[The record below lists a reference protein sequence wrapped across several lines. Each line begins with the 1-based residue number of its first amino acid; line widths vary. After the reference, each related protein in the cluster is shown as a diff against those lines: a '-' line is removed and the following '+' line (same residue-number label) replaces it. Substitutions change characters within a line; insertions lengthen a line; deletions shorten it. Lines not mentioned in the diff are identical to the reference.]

1 MPHDANNSSEW
12 IAVVAREPG
21 AVLLQRAPLSTCVG
35 RSILFRNPTR
45 VIEARRLAEVRDALA
60 EAEGALAH
68 GYHVAGYI
76 SYEAGFA
83 WEPSL
88 GGLPPAQANE
98 TPLLWLGCY
107 PRPEVRE
114 DRGFPEVP
122 RIAMPHLQLRY
133 SLSSEEYS
141 RKVESIRAL
150 IAAGET
156 YQANLTMDV
165 QWSTDENPAEMYERL
180 LRVQPVR
187 YAALLH
193 PEPDWHLLSLSPEL
207 FFAREGEHI
216 VTRPM
221 KGTAFPGLDA
231 AEARAQKAW
240 LHADEKNRAENLMI
254 VDLLRNDLG
263 RICQMGS
270 VEVTKLFEVESY
282 PTVLQMTSTIEGRLR
297 NDVGYAE
304 LFAALFPSG
313 SIIGAPKIHTMRLLH
328 ALENRARGVYT
339 GAIGYMAPND
349 VAEFNVAIRTVS
361 LCKGNA
367 RFGVGAGIV
376 YDSDPAREY
385 EECRTKARF
394 LELEP
399 DPEFQLIETLL
410 LQDGTYLMLEEH
422 LERMSQSAE
431 YFGMAFNAAQ
441 VEAAL
446 QDARRASTPE
456 NRARV
461 RLLLDRQGAV
471 SWTTAPL
478 DPEEVSP
485 VVLVLSQY
493 RTDPADRFLRHK
505 TTHRALYDD
514 ALREAQ
520 KQGFADVLF
529 RNTRGEFSEC
539 AVHNLIVS
547 LDGQWLTPPISSGLL
562 PGVYR
567 RHMLLEGKIS
577 ERVFGF
583 NDLLRADAVS
593 VCNSVRGLRRVSRI
607 VDRSDCGDG
616 FTTVWSDKQPA
627 ESKN

>member
-1 MPHDANNSSEW
+1 M
-12 IAVVAREPG
+12 
-21 AVLLQRAPLSTCVG
+21 LQRAPLPTCPG
-35 RSILFRNPTR
+35 RSILFRNPTS
-45 VIEARRLAEVRDALA
+45 VIEARHPTEIGSAFA
-60 EAEGALAH
+60 EAEDALAH
-68 GYHVAGYI
+68 GHHVAGYI

-88 GGLPPAQANE
+88 GDLSPAQTHE

-107 PRPEVRE
+107 QRPEVRE
-114 DRGFPEVP
+114 RRGFPEVAG
-122 RIAMPHLQLRY
+122 IGMPHIELQY
-133 SLSSEEYS
+133 SLSTEEYA

-165 QWSTDENPAEMYERL
+165 QWNSDEDPAKMYERL

-193 PEPDWHLLSLSPEL
+193 PEPDRHLLSLSPEL
-207 FFAREGEHI
+207 FFAREGDRI

-221 KGTAFPGLDA
+221 KGTASPGLDA

-240 LHADEKNRAENLMI
+240 LQADEKNRAENLMI

-270 VEVTKLFEVESY
+270 VEVTKLFDVERY

-297 NDVGYAE
+297 KDVGYAE
-304 LFAALFPSG
+304 LFGALFPSG
-313 SIIGAPKIHTMRLLH
+313 SIVGAPKIHTMRLLH

-339 GAIGYMAPND
+339 GAIGYMAPD
-349 VAEFNVAIRTVS
+349 GVAEFNVAIRTVS
-361 LCKGNA
+361 LRNGKA

-385 EECRTKARF
+385 EECRTKAHF
-394 LELEP
+394 LECAP

-410 LQDGTYLMLEEH
+410 LQDGTYVMLEEH
-422 LERMSQSAE
+422 LERMAHSAE
-431 YFGMAFNAAQ
+431 YFDLVFDKSQ
-441 VEAAL
+441 VEEAL
-446 QDARRASTPE
+446 QDARQASARE
-456 NRARV
+456 GRARV

-478 DPEEVSP
+478 DPIEISA
-485 VVLVLSQY
+485 VVLVLGQH

-520 KQGFADVLF
+520 KQGFSDVLF
-529 RNTRGEFSEC
+529 RNTRDEITEC
-539 AVHNLIVS
+539 AIHNVIAS
-547 LDGQWLTPPISSGLL
+547 LDGHWVTPPVSSGLL

-567 RHMLLEGKIS
+567 RRMLQEGKIS
-577 ERVFGF
+577 ERVFRLE
-583 NDLLRADAVS
+583 DLLRADAVY
-593 VCNSVRGLRRVSRI
+593 VCNSVQGLRRVTRI
-607 VDRSDCGDG
+607 VDRNSCGHG
-616 FTTVWSDKQPA
+616 FTTVWSGKRPI
-627 ESKN
+627 ENEN